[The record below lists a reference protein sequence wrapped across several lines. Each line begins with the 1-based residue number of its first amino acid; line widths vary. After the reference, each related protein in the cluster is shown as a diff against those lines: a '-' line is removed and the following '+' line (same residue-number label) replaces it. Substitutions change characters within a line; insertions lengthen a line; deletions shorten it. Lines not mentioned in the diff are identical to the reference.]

1 MEELGKLERC
11 TSGPERWRLAR
22 TSSTVSTGNCVR
34 TMTVKLPRRAVQ
46 EMVNVCLVPSPWN
59 AETGSQAT
67 AVSVAVSPAIGNH

>member
-22 TSSTVSTGNCVR
+22 TSSTVSS
-34 TMTVKLPRRAVQ
+34 AAQ